1 MSDSCILVKMCVVPN
16 KVSNA
21 FKTGMF
27 IYMYTTF
34 RELLTAELESVGI
47 RLNKRKPNIY
57 FKVRHKIIYDKFK
70 LQLFGQKKCGWV
82 TIVHSNIFFL
92 ESYSSATTLQYKHS
106 MLMKT

>member
-1 MSDSCILVKMCVVPN
+1 MCVVPN

-27 IYMYTTF
+27 IYMYMYTTF

-57 FKVRHKIIYDKFK
+57 FKVRHKIIYDKFNE
-70 LQLFGQKKCGWV
+70 LQNC
-82 TIVHSNIFFL
+82 
-92 ESYSSATTLQYKHS
+92 SSLVRKNVDG
-106 MLMKT
+106 

>member
-21 FKTGMF
+21 LKTCMF

-57 FKVRHKIIYDKFK
+57 FKVRHKIIYDKFNE
-70 LQLFGQKKCGWV
+70 LQTAALWSEKMWMGD
-82 TIVHSNIFFL
+82 HSPFKYFL
-92 ESYSSATTLQYKHS
+92 SGEQQFCNYTSI
-106 MLMKT
+106 

>member
-1 MSDSCILVKMCVVPN
+1 MKLDHMSDSCILVKMCVVLN

-57 FKVRHKIIYDKFK
+57 FKVRHKIIYDKFNE
-70 LQLFGQKKCGWV
+70 LQNC
-82 TIVHSNIFFL
+82 
-92 ESYSSATTLQYKHS
+92 SSLVRKNVDG
-106 MLMKT
+106 